1 MKKAG
6 PAARHRLGST
16 TGSEHKSRSFRSSSL
31 PYFSGMRRSTAPPDF
46 EADARAPGFGPMDI
60 LNPTAC
66 ASASRVDR
74 TQSPRLRSLLKVS
87 GRTPALVAHLRSD
100 QFRAAAAASIDFSKR
115 GRSVFILTLTSSTLS
130 VVDFNVNK
138 SNLGLDPHKTKSY
151 AAGCQHISPT
161 LERNRKLAKLSD
173 LFQSRSA
180 SDARDIEMLESHCAS
195 HQKDSAPIKCHGA
208 G

>member
-46 EADARAPGFGPMDI
+46 EADACAPGFGPMDI

-87 GRTPALVAHLRSD
+87 GRTPALAAHLRSD

-115 GRSVFILTLTSSTLS
+115 GRSVFISI
-130 VVDFNVNK
+130 F
-138 SNLGLDPHKTKSY
+138 
-151 AAGCQHISPT
+151 
-161 LERNRKLAKLSD
+161 
-173 LFQSRSA
+173 
-180 SDARDIEMLESHCAS
+180 
-195 HQKDSAPIKCHGA
+195 APIKVSLIDFKVNQWLRSWNTPAAEKETWLPEWIDAQPGSSAARSGGRPYRKKMGRRVQNLDPEDADRCEK
-208 G
+208 